1 MFNKISMYLS
11 ENPTLRYWIIRPEW
25 VAIILLIISII
36 ASLQLSPFFA
46 DMAFILDSATPYVE
60 YGLIAIVL
68 TLIII
73 SGEIDLSIA
82 SMIALTAVIFGTVYN
97 AGFGMPLSGLIG
109 VLSGALC
116 GLFNGILVTKLK
128 IPSIILTIGTLTLF
142 RGIAQSLASDFSLGG
157 YPSWFVGIDYR
168 YVGIIPIPVI
178 IFTIFALIIGFLL
191 SSTIYGKQLYLI
203 GTNPET
209 AKYSGIKVDRI
220 KLLLFTFSGLISGVA
235 GVLTTS
241 RLAVARFNVATGAE
255 LEIILMVMLGGTYIF
270 GGRGNIFGTFIAFW
284 IVVILRSGL
293 NVARVKIDSQL
304 TILGAMLIIA
314 IIFTN
319 YIYAKS
325 QK

>member
-1 MFNKISMYLS
+1 MLKKISIYLS

-25 VAIILLIISII
+25 VAVILLILSII
-36 ASLQLSPFFA
+36 ASLQLSPFFG
-46 DMAFILDSATPYVE
+46 DLAFIMDSATPYVE
-60 YGLIAIVL
+60 YGLIAIIL

-97 AGFGMPLSGLIG
+97 AGFGMLFSVLIG

-128 IPSIILTIGTLTLF
+128 IPSIILTIGTLTLY
-142 RGIAQSLASDFSLGG
+142 RGIAQALASDFSLGG
-157 YPSWFVGIDYR
+157 YPSWFIGIDYR
-168 YVGIIPIPVI
+168 YVSIIPIPVI
-178 IFTIFALIIGFLL
+178 IFTVFALIVGFLL

-203 GTNPET
+203 GTNPQT
-209 AKYSGIKVDRI
+209 AKYSGIKVDKI
-220 KLLLFTFSGLISGVA
+220 KLLLFTFSGVISGVA

-241 RLAVARFNVATGAE
+241 RLAVARFNMATGAE
-255 LEIILMVMLGGTYIF
+255 LEIVLMVMLGGTYIF
-270 GGRGNIFGTFIAFW
+270 GGRGNIFGTFVAFW
-284 IVVILRSGL
+284 IVVILRSGF
-293 NVARVKIDSQL
+293 NVARIKIESQL

-314 IIFTN
+314 IILTN
-319 YIYAKS
+319 YIYSKS

>member
-1 MFNKISMYLS
+1 MLNKISIYLS

-25 VAIILLIISII
+25 VAVILLILSII

-46 DMAFILDSATPYVE
+46 DLAFIMDSATPYVE
-60 YGLIAIVL
+60 DGLIAIVL

-97 AGFGMPLSGLIG
+97 AGFGMPLSVLIG

-116 GLFNGILVTKLK
+116 GLFNGILVTKLQ
-128 IPSIILTIGTLTLF
+128 IPSIILTIGTLTLY
-142 RGIAQSLASDFSLGG
+142 RGIAQALASDFSLGG
-157 YPSWFVGIDYR
+157 YPSWFIGIDYR

-178 IFTIFALIIGFLL
+178 IFTVFAIVVGFLL

-203 GTNPET
+203 GTNPQT
-209 AKYSGIKVDRI
+209 AKYSGIKVDKI
-220 KLLLFTFSGLISGVA
+220 KLLLFTFSGVISGVA

-241 RLAVARFNVATGAE
+241 RLAVARFNMATGAE
-255 LEIILMVMLGGTYIF
+255 LEIVLMVMLGGTYIF

-284 IVVILRSGL
+284 IVVILRAGF
-293 NVARVKIDSQL
+293 NVARIKIESQL

-314 IIFTN
+314 IILTN
-319 YIYAKS
+319 YIYSKS

>member
-1 MFNKISMYLS
+1 MLKKISIYLS

-25 VAIILLIISII
+25 VAVILLILSII
-36 ASLQLSPFFA
+36 ASLQLSPFFG
-46 DMAFILDSATPYVE
+46 DLAFIMDSATPYVE
-60 YGLIAIVL
+60 YGLIAIIL

-97 AGFGMPLSGLIG
+97 AGFGMLFSVLIG

-128 IPSIILTIGTLTLF
+128 IPSIILTIGTLTLY
-142 RGIAQSLASDFSLGG
+142 RGIAQALASDFSLGG
-157 YPSWFVGIDYR
+157 YPSWFIGIDYR

-178 IFTIFALIIGFLL
+178 IFTVFALIVGFLL

-203 GTNPET
+203 GTNPQT
-209 AKYSGIKVDRI
+209 AKYSGIKVDKI
-220 KLLLFTFSGLISGVA
+220 KLLLFTFSGVISGVA

-241 RLAVARFNVATGAE
+241 RLAVARFNMATGAE
-255 LEIILMVMLGGTYIF
+255 LEIVLMVMLGGTYIF
-270 GGRGNIFGTFIAFW
+270 GGRGNIFGTFVAFW
-284 IVVILRSGL
+284 IVVILRSGF
-293 NVARVKIDSQL
+293 NVARIKIESQL

-314 IIFTN
+314 IILTN
-319 YIYAKS
+319 YIYSKS

>member
-1 MFNKISMYLS
+1 MLNKISKYLDD
-11 ENPTLRYWIIRPEW
+11 NPILRYWIIRPEW
-25 VAIILLIISII
+25 VAVILLIFSII

-60 YGLIAIVL
+60 YGLIAIIL
-68 TLIII
+68 TLVII

-97 AGFGMPLSGLIG
+97 AGFGMPLSILIA
-109 VLSGALC
+109 VFSGILC

-128 IPSIILTIGTLTLF
+128 IPSIILTIGTLTLY

-168 YVGIIPIPVI
+168 YIGIIPIPVI
-178 IFTIFALIIGFLL
+178 IFTVFAIFVGVML

-203 GTNPET
+203 GTNPVT
-209 AKYSGIKVDRI
+209 AKYSGIKVDKI
-220 KLLLFTFSGLISGVA
+220 KLMLFTLSGMVSGIA

-241 RLAVARFNVATGAE
+241 RLAVARFNMATGAE
-255 LEIILMVMLGGTYIF
+255 LEIVLMVMLGGTYIF
-270 GGRGNIFGTFIAFW
+270 GGRGNIFGTFVAFW
-284 IVVILRSGL
+284 IVVILRAGL
-293 NVARVKIDSQL
+293 NVARIKIESQL